1 MNKTILLVDDSYS
14 IRESV
19 SFLLTDY
26 GFGVIKAT
34 DGQNALTFL
43 DGRKIDLIL
52 TDLHMP
58 IMNGIELISN
68 VRKTDDYKRIP
79 ILLLTTE
86 TLKEKKLEAKKAG
99 ATGWL
104 NKPFEKQKLFKV
116 INKVL
121 R

>member
-1 MNKTILLVDDSYS
+1 MKKTILIVDDSYS
-14 IRESV
+14 IRESIA
-19 SFLLTDY
+19 FLLTES
-26 GFGVIKAT
+26 GFDIIKAN
-34 DGQNALTFL
+34 DGKDALTFL

-58 IMNGIELISN
+58 IMNGIELIIN
-68 VRKTDDYKRIP
+68 VRKNIDYKRIP

-86 TLKEKKLEAKKAG
+86 TLKQKKLEAKKAG

-104 NKPFEKQKLFKV
+104 NKPFEKQKLFNV

>member
-26 GFGVIKAT
+26 GFDVIKAT
-34 DGQNALTFL
+34 DGKNALTFL

-58 IMNGIELISN
+58 IMNGIELILN
-68 VRKTDDYKRIP
+68 VRETGDYKRIP

>member
-1 MNKTILLVDDSYS
+1 MKKTILIVDDSYS
-14 IRESV
+14 IRESIG
-19 SFLLTDY
+19 FLLSDS
-26 GFGVIKAT
+26 GFNVLKAN
-34 DGQNALTFL
+34 DGQHALSFL
-43 DGRKIDLIL
+43 DGRKIDLIV

-58 IMNGIELISN
+58 VMNGIELIIN
-68 VRKTDDYKRIP
+68 VRKTKDYARIP

-86 TLKEKKLEAKKAG
+86 TLKQKKLEAKSAG

-104 NKPFEKQKLFKV
+104 NKPFEKQKLFNV

>member
-1 MNKTILLVDDSYS
+1 MKKTVLVVDDSSS
-14 IRESV
+14 IRESIAF
-19 SFLLTDY
+19 FLSEM
-26 GFGVIKAT
+26 GFEIIKAQ
-34 DGQNALTFL
+34 DGSEAFKQL
-43 DGRKIDLIL
+43 DGKKIDLIL

-58 IMNGIELISN
+58 VMNGIELIAQ
-68 VRKTDDYKRIP
+68 VRKTEQYKRVP

-104 NKPFEKQKLFKV
+104 SKPFEKEKLISV
-116 INKVL
+116 INKVV

>member
-1 MNKTILLVDDSYS
+1 MKKTILVVDDSYS
-14 IRESV
+14 MRESITF
-19 SFLLTDY
+19 FLSEM
-26 GFGVIKAT
+26 GFEILKAA
-34 DGQNALTFL
+34 DGKDALTYL

-58 IMNGIELISN
+58 VMNGIELISN
-68 VRKTDDYKRIP
+68 VRSTNNYKRIP

-86 TLKEKKLEAKKAG
+86 TLRQKKLEAKKAG

-104 NKPFEKQKLFKV
+104 NKPFEKEKLFNV
-116 INKVL
+116 IKKVL

>member
-1 MNKTILLVDDSYS
+1 MKKTILFVDDSYS

-19 SFLLTDY
+19 GFILTEL
-26 GFGVIKAT
+26 GFNIYKAT
-34 DGQNALTFL
+34 DGQNAISFL
-43 DGRKIDLIL
+43 DGREIDLII

-58 IMNGIELISN
+58 IMNGIELITN
-68 VRKTDDYKRIP
+68 VRKTENYKRIP

-104 NKPFEKQKLFKV
+104 NKPFRKTKTDEC
-116 INKVL
+116 N
-121 R
+121 

>member
-19 SFLLTDY
+19 GFLLSEA
-26 GFGVIKAT
+26 GFDIIKAT
-34 DGQNALTFL
+34 DGQNALSFL
-43 DGRKIDLIL
+43 DGRKIDMIL

-58 IMNGIELISN
+58 IMNGIGLITN
-68 VRKTDDYKRIP
+68 VRKTETYKRIP

-86 TLKEKKLEAKKAG
+86 TLKEIKLEAKKAG

-104 NKPFEKQKLFKV
+104 NKPFEKQKLFSV

>member
-19 SFLLTDY
+19 GFLLSEY
-26 GFGVIKAT
+26 GFDIIKAI
-34 DGQNALTFL
+34 DGQNALSFL
-43 DGRKIDLIL
+43 DGRSIDLIL

-68 VRKTDDYKRIP
+68 VRKTENYKRIP

-86 TLKEKKLEAKKAG
+86 TLKEKKIEAKKAG

>member
-1 MNKTILLVDDSYS
+1 MKKTILFVDDSYS

-19 SFLLTDY
+19 AFSLSEI
-26 GFGVIKAT
+26 GFEILKAT
-34 DGQNALTFL
+34 DGKDALTYL

-58 IMNGIELISN
+58 KMNGIELITN
-68 VRKTDDYKRIP
+68 VRNTDSYKRIP

-86 TLKEKKLEAKKAG
+86 TLKQKKLEAKRAG

-104 NKPFEKQKLFKV
+104 NKPFEKEKLFNV
-116 INKVL
+116 IRKVL

>member
-1 MNKTILLVDDSYS
+1 MDKTILLVDDSYS

-19 SFLLTDY
+19 GFILSEY
-26 GFGVIKAT
+26 GFEIIKAT
-34 DGQNALTFL
+34 DGQNALSLL

-68 VRKTDDYKRIP
+68 VRKTSDYKRIP

>member
-1 MNKTILLVDDSYS
+1 MNKTILIVDDSYS
-14 IRESV
+14 IRESIGF
-19 SFLLTDY
+19 FLSES
-26 GFGVIKAT
+26 GFEIIKAS
-34 DGQNALTFL
+34 DGKDALSVL

-68 VRKTDDYKRIP
+68 VRKTENYKRIP

-86 TLKEKKLEAKKAG
+86 TLKAKKLEAKKAG

-104 NKPFEKQKLFKV
+104 NKPFEKHIDFSP
-116 INKVL
+116 
-121 R
+121 

>member
-1 MNKTILLVDDSYS
+1 MNKTILIVDDSYS

-19 SFLLTDY
+19 GFLLSEAGY
-26 GFGVIKAT
+26 NIIKAI

-58 IMNGIELISN
+58 NMNGIELISN
-68 VRKTDDYKRIP
+68 VRNSGDYKRIP
-79 ILLLTTE
+79 MLLLTTE

>member
-26 GFGVIKAT
+26 GFDVIKAT

>member
-1 MNKTILLVDDSYS
+1 MSKTILLVDDSYS
-14 IRESV
+14 IRESIGF
-19 SFLLTDY
+19 FLTESGYDI
-26 GFGVIKAT
+26 IKSV
-34 DGQNALTFL
+34 DGNDALENL
-43 DGRKIDLIL
+43 DGRKIDLII

-58 IMNGIELISN
+58 NMNGIELIRN
-68 VRKTDDYKRIP
+68 VRQSENYKRIP

-86 TLKEKKLEAKKAG
+86 TLQEKKLEAKKAG

-104 NKPFEKQKLFKV
+104 NKPFQKEKLFNV

>member
-1 MNKTILLVDDSYS
+1 MNKTILIVDDSYS
-14 IRESV
+14 IRESIGF
-19 SFLLTDY
+19 FLSES
-26 GFGVIKAT
+26 GFNVIKAI
-34 DGQNALTFL
+34 DGKDALTSL
-43 DGRKIDLIL
+43 DGKKIDLVI

-58 IMNGIELISN
+58 NMNGIELIKN
-68 VRKTDDYKRIP
+68 IRVTDGYKRIP

-86 TLKEKKLEAKKAG
+86 TLKERKLEAKKAG

-104 NKPFEKQKLFKV
+104 NKPFEKQKLFNV

>member
-1 MNKTILLVDDSYS
+1 MDKTILIVDDSYS

-19 SFLLTDY
+19 SFLLTES
-26 GFGVIKAT
+26 GFNVFKAV
-34 DGQNALTFL
+34 DGKDALSFL

-58 IMNGIELISN
+58 VMNGIELISN
-68 VRKTDDYKRIP
+68 VRKTENYKRIP

-86 TLKEKKLEAKKAG
+86 TLKQKKLEAKKAG

-104 NKPFEKQKLFKV
+104 NKPFEKQKLFNV

>member
-19 SFLLTDY
+19 GFILTES
-26 GFGVIKAT
+26 GFKIYKAT
-34 DGQNALTFL
+34 DGQHALSFL
-43 DGRKIDLIL
+43 DGRTIDLIL

-58 IMNGIELISN
+58 IMNGIELISK
-68 VRKTDDYKRIP
+68 VRETENYNRIP

-86 TLKEKKLEAKKAG
+86 TLKEKKTEAKKAG

-104 NKPFEKQKLFKV
+104 NKPFEKQKLFRV

>member
-1 MNKTILLVDDSYS
+1 MNKTILIVDDSYS
-14 IRESV
+14 IRESI
-19 SFLLTDY
+19 SFFLTES
-26 GFGVIKAT
+26 GFNIIKAE
-34 DGQNALTFL
+34 DGKDALLKL
-43 DGRKIDLIL
+43 DGKKIDLII

-58 IMNGIELISN
+58 NMNGIELIRN
-68 VRKTDDYKRIP
+68 VRKLEGYMRIP

-86 TLKEKKLEAKKAG
+86 TLHEKKLEAKKAG

-104 NKPFEKQKLFKV
+104 NKPFEKQKLYSV